1 LILASIDNA
10 QFKCY
15 AKTNFL
21 ITYFKDSIMTAENL
35 EVPQESENTN
45 PEESFDLNFLNYIS
59 SLGLQAMIFLGE
71 LPHPVTN
78 KTEKNTDQA
87 KLLIDTLSLLKEK
100 TTGNLTDEEK
110 NLLEG
115 MLYELQ
121 IKYVEAVKQGRIIV

>member
-1 LILASIDNA
+1 
-10 QFKCY
+10 
-15 AKTNFL
+15 
-21 ITYFKDSIMTAENL
+21 MTAENL